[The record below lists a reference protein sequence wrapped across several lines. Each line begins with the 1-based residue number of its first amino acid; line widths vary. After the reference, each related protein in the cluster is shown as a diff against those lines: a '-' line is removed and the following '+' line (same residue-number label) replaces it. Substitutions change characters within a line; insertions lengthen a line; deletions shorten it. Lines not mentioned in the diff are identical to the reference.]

1 MWDLDPWPRNEPRP
15 PALGTQSLSQW
26 TTREVPKRCIIF
38 SFPLFFKVWPKQL
51 QVFGE
56 FCILYSVAQP
66 RPSSTD
72 VTPSVPSMSIPGCG
86 GVTYSLVLP
95 LPGTLWDS
103 SVQFGHSVTEL
114 LKTSVLLQLF
124 AWTAACQASLG
135 DSTFPLNL
143 GMATWP
149 VLVNRV
155 GAGVSCVTSW
165 WNTLG

>member
-1 MWDLDPWPRNEPRP
+1 MWDLFFFFFGCSMWDLDPWPRNKPRP

-38 SFPLFFKVWPKQL
+38 SFPLFFKIWPKQL

-72 VTPSVPSMSIPGCG
+72 VTPSVPSMSIPGGG

-114 LKTSVLLQLF
+114 LKVQSFCNSWHGLQHARLPWGIVL
-124 AWTAACQASLG
+124 SL
-135 DSTFPLNL
+135 
-143 GMATWP
+143 
-149 VLVNRV
+149 
-155 GAGVSCVTSW
+155 
-165 WNTLG
+165 